1 MTSNNPRQIRK
12 SSKPA
17 VLASAHVLA
26 GWLLPALIALAT
38 VVPFLPVFR
47 NDFVEWDDF
56 ETLIENP
63 HYRGFAWPQLSWMW
77 TTFHMGHFQPLSWLT
92 FALDYLIWGM
102 NPVGYHLTNLVLHA
116 INAMLFFV
124 LARRLLLEA
133 FPVATEAQPRMLDV
147 SAAAAALLF
156 AIHPLRVESV
166 TWATERRD
174 VLAGLFFLATLYFY
188 LTAYKT
194 AAPARRRTRLALAL
208 AAYFLSLTAKATAI
222 TLPAILLLLD
232 VYPLRRLSGHWRSWF
247 AADARKI
254 LWEKTPFL
262 VLAVLFAAVAIW
274 AQQSAGALRPAQQY
288 FLSYRLG
295 QAAYGI
301 IFYVWKSLLPIA
313 LSPLYELPN
322 DFHLW
327 TPLFVLFGAVAI
339 TITIGLFA
347 LRQRWPA
354 GIACW
359 IYYLV
364 MLAPVLGFAQSG
376 PQLVADRYSYLSCMS
391 LALLAAGTLFYVLR
405 DGNHARSRLARV
417 SGAVAVTAI
426 FGFAAL
432 TWRQTGYWR
441 NTETLWTRALGVDP
455 NSSFAHYNLARY
467 IARQGRYQEAVLHYQ
482 RALAIRPADADT
494 LNNLGLLVA
503 RNGELDRASEFFTA
517 AVKVDPGYGKA
528 FFNMARILAR
538 QGRLDEAIQ
547 NYRQAL
553 KLNPDE
559 SEILIGIG
567 DALIR
572 RGQLEEGTGY
582 LQKAVALHP
591 ELADA
596 HVVLARALVGLGN
609 KTEAEKHYQ
618 EAVRLLKAQNSM
630 TPSAAAARP

>member
-1 MTSNNPRQIRK
+1 M
-12 SSKPA
+12 
-17 VLASAHVLA
+17 LASPHALT

-38 VVPFLPVFR
+38 VVPFLTVFR

-133 FPVATEAQPRMLDV
+133 FPLATEAQPRMLGV

-174 VLAGLFFLATLYFY
+174 VLAGLFFLATLYLY
-188 LTAYKT
+188 LTAHKN
-194 AAPARRRTRLALAL
+194 ALPARRRTRLALAL

-254 LWEKTPFL
+254 FWEKTPFL
-262 VLAVLFAAVAIW
+262 VIAVLFAAVAIW

-301 IFYVWKSLLPIA
+301 IFYLWKSLLPIA

-339 TITIGLFA
+339 TITVGLFA

-359 IYYLV
+359 LYYLV

-391 LALLAAGTLFYVLR
+391 LALLAAGALFYVRR

-417 SGAVAVTAI
+417 SGAVAVTGI
-426 FGFAAL
+426 VGFAAL

-441 NTETLWTRALGVDP
+441 NTETLWTRALDVDP
-455 NSSFAHYNLARY
+455 NSSLAHYNLARY

-503 RNGELDRASEFFTA
+503 RNGELERASEFFTA

-528 FFNMARILAR
+528 FFNMARVLSR

-559 SEILIGIG
+559 SEILIGIS

-572 RGQLEEGTGY
+572 QGQLEEGTGY

-596 HVVLARALVGLGN
+596 HVALARALVALGN

-630 TPSAAAARP
+630 TPSAAAASP

>member
-1 MTSNNPRQIRK
+1 
-12 SSKPA
+12 
-17 VLASAHVLA
+17 
-26 GWLLPALIALAT
+26 
-38 VVPFLPVFR
+38 
-47 NDFVEWDDF
+47 
-56 ETLIENP
+56 
-63 HYRGFAWPQLSWMW
+63 
-77 TTFHMGHFQPLSWLT
+77 
-92 FALDYLIWGM
+92 
-102 NPVGYHLTNLVLHA
+102 
-116 INAMLFFV
+116 
-124 LARRLLLEA
+124 
-133 FPVATEAQPRMLDV
+133 
-147 SAAAAALLF
+147 
-156 AIHPLRVESV
+156 LRVESV
-166 TWATERRD
+166 IWATERRD
-174 VLAGLFFLATLYFY
+174 VLAGLFFLVTLYLY
-188 LTAYKT
+188 LTAHKN

-232 VYPLRRLSGHWRSWF
+232 VYPLRRLSGHWRSWL

-254 LWEKTPFL
+254 FWEKTPFL
-262 VLAVLFAAVAIW
+262 VIAVLFAAVAIW

-301 IFYVWKSLLPIA
+301 IFYLWKSLLPIA

-339 TITIGLFA
+339 TITVGLFA

-359 IYYLV
+359 LYYLV

-391 LALLAAGTLFYVLR
+391 LALLAAGALFYVR
-405 DGNHARSRLARV
+405 GDGNHARSRWARV

-426 FGFAAL
+426 VGFAAL
-432 TWRQTGYWR
+432 TWRQTVYWR
-441 NTETLWTRALGVDP
+441 NTETLWTRALDVDP
-455 NSSFAHYNLARY
+455 NSSLAHYNLARY

-503 RNGELDRASEFFTA
+503 RNGELERASEFFTA

-528 FFNMARILAR
+528 FFNMARVLSR

-553 KLNPDE
+553 KLNRDE

-572 RGQLEEGTGY
+572 QGQLEEGTGY
-582 LQKAVALHP
+582 LEKAVALHP

-596 HVVLARALVGLGN
+596 HVALARALVALGN

-630 TPSAAAARP
+630 TPSAAAASP